1 MTREQAVQR
10 LLEELPEFSPFYE
23 ESDGRPTEAG
33 DELLIHVVMGDL
45 ARFYMERAAHD
56 PELAA
61 RYWRVVEELATEGDQ
76 AVENAVHV
84 SLIEW
89 SPGATN
95 VSRRHW
101 WMQAH
106 SKGRRRRPS
115 GRTTCCPTAHR
126 GNVTTSAS
134 PLLLLSLRVRFGAAR
149 AGHSRELRCQ
159 VPAAVPRAPE
169 AAAQTSA
176 EATPFV

>member
-1 MTREQAVQR
+1 MTREQAVHR
-10 LLEELPEFSPFYE
+10 LLDELPEFSPFYE

-45 ARFYMERAAHD
+45 ARFYMERGAHD

-89 SPGATN
+89 FAWGEEREQAALVNAGALQGPKTKAI
-95 VSRRHW
+95 RAYYLLPDRAP
-101 WMQAH
+101 Q
-106 SKGRRRRPS
+106 GRR
-115 GRTTCCPTAHR
+115 
-126 GNVTTSAS
+126 N
-134 PLLLLSLRVRFGAAR
+134 
-149 AGHSRELRCQ
+149 
-159 VPAAVPRAPE
+159 
-169 AAAQTSA
+169 
-176 EATPFV
+176 